1 MTKQKRLPT
10 NYPLDKKTAN
20 RITGQIEKLIDD
32 FTPKSVLGMLALA
45 VEQDNSIVFYNR
57 WALRPIEKQNYEI
70 YDLLA
75 KTTVYKNIALFSSAL
90 NIIFNLNRPIR
101 SSSSKDTII
110 YNLDQEYYR
119 CVEDIR
125 ILNKKLSL
133 KTSNVE
139 LNSVKLIDKQHRL
152 AEIKTR
158 LSKIY

>member
-1 MTKQKRLPT
+1 MKKQKRLST

-45 VEQDNSIVFYNR
+45 VEQNNSIVFYNR
-57 WALRPIEKQNYEI
+57 WALVPIEKQNYEI

-75 KTTVYKNIALFSSAL
+75 RNTVYKNISLFSSAL

-101 SSSSKDTII
+101 SSSPKDKII

-119 CVEDIR
+119 CIEDIR

-133 KTSNVE
+133 KTTNVE
-139 LNSVKLIDKQHRL
+139 LNSVKLTDKQHRL